1 MLNWPV
7 KMAFNKRVGNK
18 HDPGVLPVVNLA
30 QILLYLP
37 IEDILTLK
45 TLIPLTDLCRLV
57 LVRLLSSPDQGQ
69 FPIRFSENLSC
80 VLSKPQLQEVRVN
93 PNTILIF
100 CAELKRVCESYSV
113 GIKPI
118 KAVSASSNDG
128 LNQDIDNTVD
138 RNRDTW
144 WSSNPG
150 PYQDKEDWLLY
161 DLGSVMFVDRIGIA
175 AYKSNFPGYP
185 IFGFQSI
192 RIQLGMTSDSF
203 YYQTEIQSGSPDDDL
218 QYFDI
223 KKSGA
228 KLSARFVKIWLRG
241 CNTKCF
247 DGFWYFAIESVRVWG
262 WHNFPSPI
270 DKVLRGARSSRNELL
285 SWSNSLMQCIRSID
299 F

>member
-1 MLNWPV
+1 M
-7 KMAFNKRVGNK
+7 
-18 HDPGVLPVVNLA
+18 LPVVILA
-30 QILLYLP
+30 AILLYLP

-45 TLIPLTDLCRLV
+45 TLIPLTDFCKLV

-69 FPIRFSENLSC
+69 FPTRFSENLSC

-93 PNTILIF
+93 PNTIFIF
-100 CAELKRVCESYSV
+100 CAELKRFCESYPLEISPITAV
-113 GIKPI
+113 G
-118 KAVSASSNDG
+118 SSSNDG
-128 LNQDIDNTVD
+128 DDQDIYNTLD
-138 RNRDTW
+138 GHQHTW

-150 PYQDKEDWLLY
+150 PNQDKEDWLLY
-161 DLGSVMFVDRIGIA
+161 DLGSVMLVDRIGIA
-175 AYKSNFPGYP
+175 AWKSHFPGYP

-192 RIQLGMTSDSF
+192 RIQLGMTNGSF
-203 YYQTEIQSGSPDDDL
+203 YYQTEVQSGSPGDQL
-218 QYFDI
+218 QYFHTLE
-223 KKSGA
+223 SGA